1 MFSNRPRT
9 QFVSNR
15 IFSLFYFVLSQNF
28 LMIPIP
34 ENEPIPTTE
43 KLFA

>member
-9 QFVSNR
+9 QFVSSR
-15 IFSLFYFVLSQNF
+15 AFSLYYFVFSQDF
-28 LMIPIP
+28 LPIL